1 MAAGQRTALAEG
13 NEGIEGDWA
22 RVMVAFELML
32 VKFLVM
38 RKSTNKMKSRIIL
51 TNFSNS
57 LTGHEV

>member
-13 NEGIEGDWA
+13 NEAIEGDWA
-22 RVMVAFELML
+22 RVMAAFELML

-38 RKSTNKMKSRIIL
+38 RKSTNKMKSGIIF